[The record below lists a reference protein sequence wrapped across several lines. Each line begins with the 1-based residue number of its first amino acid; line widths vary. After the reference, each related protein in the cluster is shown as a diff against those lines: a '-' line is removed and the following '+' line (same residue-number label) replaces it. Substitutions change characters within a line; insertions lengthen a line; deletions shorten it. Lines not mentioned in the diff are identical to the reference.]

1 MDGKMSLSQKRREEG
16 KCCYCGGE
24 RDGEYKMCSEC
35 RAYHRSWYRVMR
47 DRQTK
52 KQRFQFNVK
61 KALYMNARNKRLRA
75 QGLCIRCKQ
84 PSPEHWLCDACRAKR
99 REQDGFGRVNDE
111 NA

>member
-61 KALYMNARNKRLRA
+61 KASYMNARNKRLRA
-75 QGLCIRCKQ
+75 RDFASGV
-84 PSPEHWLCDACRAKR
+84 SSRAR
-99 REQDGFGRVNDE
+99 SIGCVMHAAP
-111 NA
+111 NAGNRTDSGG